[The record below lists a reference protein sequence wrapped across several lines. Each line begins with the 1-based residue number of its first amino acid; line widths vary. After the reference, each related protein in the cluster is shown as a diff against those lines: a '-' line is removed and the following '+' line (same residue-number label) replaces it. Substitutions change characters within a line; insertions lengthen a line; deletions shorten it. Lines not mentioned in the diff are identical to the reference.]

1 MFCVTRTTSSRP
13 ITVNTEVSLTIPM
26 NMLPMF
32 GIAIFVACGRMICTN
47 TRSGVMPSASPA
59 SRWPRGIASSAAR

>member
-1 MFCVTRTTSSRP
+1 M
-13 ITVNTEVSLTIPM
+13 TVKTDVSLTIPM

-32 GIAIFVACGRMICTN
+32 GIAIFVAWGRITWTN
-47 TRSGVMPSASPA
+47 VRGLPCPSASPA